1 MRIGELLVMNGL
13 ITEETLKN
21 ALKLQVSSNKKL
33 GEILIDSGEITERQ
47 LMEVLEFQ
55 LGIPVIHLNETVFKK
70 TIVHLIHESTARKYN
85 IIPID
90 QKGGK
95 IKIAMVD
102 PLNLEAIK
110 QIQLETGLNVQ
121 PLLAARSEL
130 EQAISQHFGVT
141 ETVEELNQIIQS
153 AVEQNAKNIQFI
165 PEENELLVKFY
176 ILNALQKHKVILINK
191 GALINRIKIMSNLNT
206 EERRLPQE
214 GRLQWKLENKQI
226 DLRVSTLPTVNGES
240 ILIRI
245 INPSEEVL
253 KITDL
258 GFSEDNY
265 HKLENLIQYPSGM
278 ILVSGPSNSGKSST
292 LYSILN
298 ELNNDELNIISVEDS
313 VERHMKGITQVE
325 VNNRIGFTLIDALQ
339 SVLFRNP
346 DIVLIGNLCDKETI
360 DIAAKASLSGC
371 RTLSGSQG
379 NNVGDTIRRLL
390 DLGVDS
396 HLIALSLSGII
407 VQRLVRCVCKN
418 CTYSVIASD
427 EETKIFE
434 NYNLLDLNK
443 DNKSHIRNFRAFV
456 TAQISGKITLT
467 RGKGCHVCSNT
478 GYYGKLAL
486 HEVLHID
493 KRMKELIV
501 KSLPNLELEQYL
513 KEKEYKTIL
522 YDGLLKAREGKT
534 TVEEVMKVVE

>member
-1 MRIGELLVMNGL
+1 
-13 ITEETLKN
+13 
-21 ALKLQVSSNKKL
+21 
-33 GEILIDSGEITERQ
+33 
-47 LMEVLEFQ
+47 
-55 LGIPVIHLNETVFKK
+55 
-70 TIVHLIHESTARKYN
+70 
-85 IIPID
+85 
-90 QKGGK
+90 
-95 IKIAMVD
+95 
-102 PLNLEAIK
+102 
-110 QIQLETGLNVQ
+110 
-121 PLLAARSEL
+121 
-130 EQAISQHFGVT
+130 
-141 ETVEELNQIIQS
+141 
-153 AVEQNAKNIQFI
+153 
-165 PEENELLVKFY
+165 
-176 ILNALQKHKVILINK
+176 
-191 GALINRIKIMSNLNT
+191 
-206 EERRLPQE
+206 
-214 GRLQWKLENKQI
+214 
-226 DLRVSTLPTVNGES
+226 
-240 ILIRI
+240 
-245 INPSEEVL
+245 
-253 KITDL
+253 
-258 GFSEDNY
+258 
-265 HKLENLIQYPSGM
+265 
-278 ILVSGPSNSGKSST
+278 
-292 LYSILN
+292 
-298 ELNNDELNIISVEDS
+298 LNIISVEDS

-346 DIVLIGNLCDKETI
+346 DVVLIGNLCDKETI
-360 DIAAKASLSGC
+360 DIAAKASLAGC

-396 HLIALSLSGII
+396 HLIASSLSGII

-427 EETKIFE
+427 EETKIFG

-443 DNKSHIRNFRAFV
+443 DNKSHIKNFRTFV

-467 RGKGCHVCSNT
+467 RGKGCHVSSNT

-501 KSLPNLELEQYL
+501 KSLPNLEFEQYL